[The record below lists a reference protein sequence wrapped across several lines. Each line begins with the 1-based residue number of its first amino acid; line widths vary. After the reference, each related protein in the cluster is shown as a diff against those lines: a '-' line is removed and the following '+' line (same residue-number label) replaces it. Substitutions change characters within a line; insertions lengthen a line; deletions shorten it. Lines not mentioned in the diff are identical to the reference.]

1 MNEELVLLKRRTA
14 RLSVASNTSLVIF
27 KLLVS
32 WQTGAVSILSEA
44 AHSAV
49 DLLAALIAW
58 AAVRKSDLPP
68 DEKHAYGHGKIENL
82 SGAIEAV
89 LIVVAAVGIVWEALQ
104 KLNQQHMPEDLE
116 LGLAVMALSIVV
128 NWLVSGKL
136 MTVAKA
142 TGSQALEADAMH
154 LRADIWTS
162 VGVLIGLGLI
172 YWTGLPWL
180 DPAIALVVAVI
191 VFRAGWKLTKN
202 SFAELTDISL
212 PAEEEERIA
221 ALVQTHPDVLSLHRL
236 RTRRSGSYRL
246 LDMHV
251 VLGKHMPLEE
261 AHLVCDQLEADLKV
275 EFAPCDVIIHL
286 EPCTA
291 AKESDICVG
300 CTQCERR

>member
-1 MNEELVLLKRRTA
+1 MNEELILLKRRTA
-14 RLSVASNTSLVIF
+14 RLSVVSNTSLVIF

-89 LIVVAAVGIVWEALQ
+89 LIVVAAVGIVWEAAQ

-116 LGLAVMALSIVV
+116 LGIAVMALSIAV

-136 MTVAKA
+136 MNVAKA
-142 TGSQALEADAMH
+142 TGSQALEADALH

-162 VGVLIGLGLI
+162 VGVLAGLGLI

-221 ALVQTHPDVLSLHRL
+221 ALVQTHPEVLSLHRL

-251 VLGKHMPLEE
+251 VLGKDLPLEN
-261 AHLVCDQLEADLKV
+261 AHTICDQLEAELK
-275 EFAPCDVIIHL
+275 EAFAPCDVVIHM
-286 EPCTA
+286 EPCTVA
-291 AKESDICVG
+291 TEEFACTG

>member
-14 RLSVASNTSLVIF
+14 RLSVVSNTSLVIF

-89 LIVVAAVGIVWEALQ
+89 LIVVAAVGIVWEAAQ

-116 LGLAVMALSIVV
+116 LGLAVMALSIAV

-136 MTVAKA
+136 MTVAKS
-142 TGSQALEADAMH
+142 TGSQAVEADALH

-162 VGVLIGLGLI
+162 VGVLVGLGLI

-221 ALVQTHPDVLSLHRL
+221 SLVQTHPEVLSLHRL

-251 VLGKHMPLEE
+251 VLGKDLPLEN
-261 AHLVCDQLEADLKV
+261 AHAICDQLEAELKDV
-275 EFAPCDVIIHL
+275 FAPCDVVIHM
-286 EPCTA
+286 EPCTVA
-291 AKESDICVG
+291 TEEFACAG

>member
-1 MNEELVLLKRRTA
+1 M
-14 RLSVASNTSLVIF
+14 
-27 KLLVS
+27 
-32 WQTGAVSILSEA
+32 
-44 AHSAV
+44 
-49 DLLAALIAW
+49 
-58 AAVRKSDLPP
+58 
-68 DEKHAYGHGKIENL
+68 
-82 SGAIEAV
+82 
-89 LIVVAAVGIVWEALQ
+89 LIVVAAVGIVWEAAQ

-116 LGLAVMALSIVV
+116 LGLAVMALSIAV

-142 TGSQALEADAMH
+142 TGSQALEADALH

-162 VGVLIGLGLI
+162 VGVLVGLGLI

-221 ALVQTHPDVLSLHRL
+221 SLVQTHPEVLSLHRL

-251 VLGKHMPLEE
+251 VLGKDLPLEN
-261 AHLVCDQLEADLKV
+261 AHAICDQLEAELKDV
-275 EFAPCDVIIHL
+275 FAPCDVVIHM
-286 EPCTA
+286 EPCTVA
-291 AKESDICVG
+291 TEEFACAG